1 MYALNVCLIPSRFQA
16 FTCHCYVLF
25 KIYIQH
31 LPLQTPSAEHEQ
43 LHEPA
48 AATGGERDDCS
59 ESVIQHLLSRPAAT
73 RRPQCY
79 KLVADEPGHKM
90 FYLLQN
96 FP

>member
-1 MYALNVCLIPSRFQA
+1 MFCFVQ
-16 FTCHCYVLF
+16 TT
-25 KIYIQH
+25 YISTFLH
-31 LPLQTPSAEHEQ
+31 LQKPSAEHEQ

-48 AATGGERDDCS
+48 AATGGERDGSDGCA
-59 ESVIQHLLSRPAAT
+59 ECIIQHLLSGPAAT